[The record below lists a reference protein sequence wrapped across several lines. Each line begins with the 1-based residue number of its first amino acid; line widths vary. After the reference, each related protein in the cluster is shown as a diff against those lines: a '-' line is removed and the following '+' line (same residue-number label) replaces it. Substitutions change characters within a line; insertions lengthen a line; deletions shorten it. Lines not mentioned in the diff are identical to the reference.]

1 MDRFTRFKLLRALWA
16 RAKNLLAWLY
26 GPRAREERLRAQT
39 WQQINLA
46 QRWQQINV
54 TERHIRDGMI
64 RGTGDPDSAVR
75 PQASDPSTDAVRAS
89 QAHTHHA
96 WQAQVEAQRAW
107 YLAAQRAEQQR
118 RHNGKR

>member
-39 WQQINLA
+39 
-46 QRWQQINV
+46 WQQINV

-89 QAHTHHA
+89 QAHAHHA